1 MEFDA
6 VLIEPRRVQL
16 EADGFW
22 PGKTVDDCFDACLAR
37 SPDDLAVT
45 SISVTEG
52 TRRDL
57 TWAELDL
64 AADRVAVGLRK
75 LGVGRKDVVTCQ
87 LPNGWQFVALYLGC
101 SRIGAVFNPVMHIFR
116 ERELSFM
123 LAHGEAKVFVVPK
136 LFNKFDHER
145 MAKGL
150 KPDLPHLEHIV
161 VLGGEGSNS
170 FEALLGNPDFDSE
183 RDSIGRDA
191 RLGPNDV
198 VELIYTSGTTGEPKG
213 VMHTPNTILSNL
225 VPLSERLR
233 MGRADVLLMASP
245 MAHQTGFAYGLILPV
260 MLGARMVLMDKWDKG
275 IAANLVEREGVTWT
289 MASTPFL
296 IDLTNAVEDGGT
308 DSTSLRIFLCAGT
321 VIPGPVVERAQN
333 VLGARV
339 ISAWGMTEN
348 GAVTTVRLED
358 PDDQSAISDGCPL
371 PGVEIQIRDAEGK
384 PVGADVEGDI
394 FLRAC
399 SIFGGY
405 LKRPHLNAMDE
416 DHWFETGDRGRV
428 DAKGYVRITGRSK
441 DIIIR
446 GAENIPVVEVEA
458 ELYKHP
464 AVATVAVVGAPDER
478 LGERACA
485 FVITKSGQSLGF
497 EEMKEFLQDRG
508 LTKLYWPERLELRDA
523 LPMTASGKIQK
534 FALRGE
540 LRKEAGLE

>member
-45 SISVTEG
+45 SISVTGG

-123 LAHGEAKVFVVPK
+123 LAHGEAKVFVIPK

-145 MAKGL
+145 MAEGL

-191 RLGPNDV
+191 RLGRM
-198 VELIYTSGTTGEPKG
+198 TS
-213 VMHTPNTILSNL
+213 SN
-225 VPLSERLR
+225 
-233 MGRADVLLMASP
+233 
-245 MAHQTGFAYGLILPV
+245 
-260 MLGARMVLMDKWDKG
+260 
-275 IAANLVEREGVTWT
+275 
-289 MASTPFL
+289 
-296 IDLTNAVEDGGT
+296 
-308 DSTSLRIFLCAGT
+308 
-321 VIPGPVVERAQN
+321 
-333 VLGARV
+333 
-339 ISAWGMTEN
+339 
-348 GAVTTVRLED
+348 
-358 PDDQSAISDGCPL
+358 
-371 PGVEIQIRDAEGK
+371 
-384 PVGADVEGDI
+384 
-394 FLRAC
+394 
-399 SIFGGY
+399 
-405 LKRPHLNAMDE
+405 
-416 DHWFETGDRGRV
+416 
-428 DAKGYVRITGRSK
+428 
-441 DIIIR
+441 
-446 GAENIPVVEVEA
+446 
-458 ELYKHP
+458 
-464 AVATVAVVGAPDER
+464 
-478 LGERACA
+478 
-485 FVITKSGQSLGF
+485 
-497 EEMKEFLQDRG
+497 
-508 LTKLYWPERLELRDA
+508 
-523 LPMTASGKIQK
+523 
-534 FALRGE
+534 
-540 LRKEAGLE
+540 